1 MNIATNV
8 LELSLFLICLVA
20 AAIPLGFFMSKA
32 LENDGALKSPWLSKI
47 DMYAMNLFGL
57 KTAKDCTWK
66 EYLFQVLLFN
76 FLGFLVLFGLQLL
89 QFHLPLNPQGL
100 PGVEILLAMNTAV
113 SFVTNTNWQA
123 YSGETTMSYLVQ
135 TAGLTVQNFLSAATG
150 IAILLAV
157 IRGIRTKQTDRIG
170 NFAADVVRIVIYI
183 LLPLSILVAVLLTSQ
198 GVVQTYSS
206 SISVVT
212 LDGGTQTIPLGPAAS
227 QVAIKQLGS
236 NGGGFYGTNSIFP
249 FENPTYFSNLI
260 QVFSILLLPV
270 ACVFMFG
277 FMLRSNKHARI
288 IFAVM
293 LTIFITGTI
302 VSWISETSHYQLYPA
317 QQLMEGKE
325 MRIGVFHSM
334 LWSVA
339 TTATSNGSV
348 NAAMSSLSPLAG
360 GVALLN
366 MQLGEVVFGG
376 VGSGMYGM
384 ILFIL
389 LTVFIAGLMV
399 GRTPEY
405 LGKKIETKEIKWTM
419 VAILIPNL
427 LILLMSSLAVY
438 MDAGIKGVSHTGPHA
453 VTEILYAFSSAAG
466 NNGSAFAG
474 LNAGSTFY
482 LITTSISMLLG
493 RFGVIIPMVI
503 IAGSLAKKNSTPV
516 SAGTLETH
524 TPLFGFL
531 LLGIIIAVG
540 ALTFFPALAIGPL
553 LEHLLLNLQITF

>member
-8 LELSLFLICLVA
+8 LELFLFLSCLIA
-20 AAIPLGFFMSKA
+20 AATPLGLFMSKVLDSENA
-32 LENDGALKSPWLSKI
+32 LQYPWFKKVDTAIMSVL
-47 DMYAMNLFGL
+47 GV
-57 KTAKDCTWK
+57 KTDKDCTWK
-66 EYLFQVLLFN
+66 EYLVQVLIFN
-76 FLGFLVLFGLQLL
+76 LLGFVVLLGLQLL
-89 QFHLPLNPQGL
+89 QFHLPFNPQGL
-100 PGVEILLAMNTAV
+100 PGVEFLLAMNTAV

-123 YSGETTMSYLVQ
+123 YAGETTMSNIVQ

-150 IAILLAV
+150 IAVLLAV
-157 IRGIRTKQTDRIG
+157 IRGIRTKQSDRIG
-170 NFAADVVRIVIYI
+170 NFVADVTRIVMYV
-183 LLPLSILVAVLLTSQ
+183 LLPLSIIIAILLVSQ
-198 GVVQTYSS
+198 GVVQTFSPS
-206 SISVVT
+206 MSIVT
-212 LDGGTQTIPLGPAAS
+212 LDGGIQTIPLGPVAS

-236 NGGGFYGTNSIFP
+236 NGGGFYGTNSSFP
-249 FENPTYFSNLI
+249 LENPTYVSNLI
-260 QVFSILLLPV
+260 QIFSILLLPV

-277 FMLRSNKHARI
+277 FMLRASKHARI
-288 IFAVM
+288 ILAVM
-293 LTIFITGTI
+293 FTIFLTGVI
-302 VSWISETSHYQLYPA
+302 VSWISETTQFSQYPT
-317 QQLMEGKE
+317 QQLLEGKE
-325 MRIGVFHSM
+325 MRIGVFHSI

-348 NAAMSSLSPLAG
+348 NAAMSSLTPLAG
-360 GVALLN
+360 GIALLN
-366 MQLGEVVFGG
+366 IQLGEVIFGG

-438 MDAGIKGVSHTGPHA
+438 LESGIKEVSHTGPHA

-474 LNAGSTFY
+474 LNANSTFY
-482 LITTSISMLLG
+482 LITTGISMLLG
-493 RFGVIIPMVI
+493 RFGVIVPILI
-503 IAGSLAKKNSTPV
+503 IAGSLAKKNQTPI

-531 LLGIIIAVG
+531 LIGIIIAVG
-540 ALTFFPALAIGPL
+540 ALTFFPVLAIGPF
-553 LEHLLLNLQITF
+553 LEHLLLNAQLTF